1 MMARNDPAVVGY
13 KSSLQRGFW
22 LLETKLFQLKTENE
36 PVKDKA
42 ESSIA

>member
-1 MMARNDPAVVGY
+1 MASNDPAVVVY
-13 KSSLQRGFW
+13 KLPLQRGFW

-36 PVKDKA
+36 PAKEKA